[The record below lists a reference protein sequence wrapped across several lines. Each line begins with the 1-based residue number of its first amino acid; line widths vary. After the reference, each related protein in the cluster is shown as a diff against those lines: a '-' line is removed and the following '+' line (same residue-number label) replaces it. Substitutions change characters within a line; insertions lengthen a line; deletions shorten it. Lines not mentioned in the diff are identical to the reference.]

1 MGEKEEQ
8 EEGGGGFEGAGDF
21 AALLSIG
28 AFARRVGLAP
38 SALRFYDDC
47 GVLRPARVDGST
59 GYRFYGLGQVARA
72 VLVRRLR
79 EAGVPLV
86 DAAVVL
92 DGAPDDARE
101 VLRGHARRTRDV
113 ARAAGSLIE
122 EILRGLPEVA
132 EVGAPVAGGPVG
144 GGMASARL
152 GGAELASAVR
162 QVASAVASGALR
174 EEFPVLGCVLVE
186 WDAAGDEVRL
196 VATDRYRLAVR
207 VLRAS
212 SAGAGPARV
221 LVDAEELREV
231 GAWALRAPEVE
242 WETGA
247 GGRSARVR
255 VAGGSAAV
263 AGAGGVAGASC
274 GADEAGE
281 WRELAPYTGGEFPQY
296 RMVLDGLS
304 EVRHRVIVER
314 AALRGVLAGGGG
326 PVVLKSGAEGELVC
340 EARGAGRREVLR
352 AVVLRA
358 AGPGPVRVAFD
369 AEVLLQALDAG
380 VGPDVLL
387 EVASAVEPVV
397 VRSADQ
403 GSFTTLVMPVQD
415 GGEGEEEG
423 EGKNEEAGEGEC
435 EQGGAERAGEGCG
448 R

>member
-1 MGEKEEQ
+1 MAEMAED
-8 EEGGGGFEGAGDF
+8 GGGVGDF

-47 GVLRPARVDGST
+47 GVLRPARVDSGT
-59 GYRFYGLGQVARA
+59 GYRFYGPEQVARA

-113 ARAAGSLIE
+113 ARAAGALIE
-122 EILRGLPEVA
+122 EILRGLPDAA
-132 EVGAPVAGGPVG
+132 EEGAPVAGGPVG
-144 GGMASARL
+144 GGVASVRL

-162 QVASAVASGALR
+162 QVVTAVASGALR

-186 WDAAGDEVRL
+186 WDGDGDGDEVRL
-196 VATDRYRLAVR
+196 VATDRYRLVVR
-207 VLRAS
+207 VLRAA
-212 SAGAGPARV
+212 SAEGGPARV
-221 LVDAEELREV
+221 LVGAEELREI
-231 GAWALRAPEVE
+231 GAWALRAAEVE
-242 WETGA
+242 WETGG

-255 VAGGSAAV
+255 VAGGGA
-263 AGAGGVAGASC
+263 AGAGGGCAAGEVDES
-274 GADEAGE
+274 GAAGEAGE
-281 WRELAPYTGGEFPQY
+281 WRELAPYTGGDFPQY
-296 RMVLDGLS
+296 RMVLEGLS

-314 AALRGVLAGGGG
+314 AALRGVLASGGG
-326 PVVLKSGAEGELVC
+326 PVVLRSGAEGELVC
-340 EARGAGRREVLR
+340 EVRGAGRREVLR
-352 AVVLRA
+352 AVVLDVA
-358 AGPGPVRVAFD
+358 GTGPGAVRVAFD

-387 EVASAVEPVV
+387 EIASAVEPVL

-403 GSFTTLVMPVQD
+403 GSFTTLVMPVKD
-415 GGEGEEEG
+415 
-423 EGKNEEAGEGEC
+423 EC
-435 EQGGAERAGEGCG
+435 EAEVEDALGGDERAGECRG